1 MRKKSTQIPV
11 KICVFRKKAVSL
23 QRKIINSTIMLVKIY
38 SAAPV
43 GIDAVKVT
51 IEVHAVPGFDFMLVG
66 LPDNAV
72 KESHER
78 INAALTI
85 NGVENLR
92 RSFTINMAPAD
103 IKKEGA
109 SFDLPLAVGML
120 AGDEKLKCKNLEHYM
135 MVGELSLDGSLQP
148 IRGALPIALCARK
161 EGFKGLILPAAN
173 AEEAAVVEG
182 LEVYGLNTL
191 MDVVH
196 FLNGAPKDELNPEDK
211 FTPTHIDTQALFDE
225 QAFPA
230 DLDFADVRGQF
241 KVRRAVEIAAAGG
254 HNMIMVGP
262 PGAGKS
268 MIAKRIPSILPPL
281 TLEEALETTKI
292 HSIAGLTN
300 KRKGASSTLIV
311 ERPFRSPH
319 HTITDVALVGG
330 GTNPHPGEISLAHN
344 GVLFLDE
351 LPEYKRSALEVMRQP
366 LEDRHI
372 TVARTKETVDY
383 PASFMLVAAMN
394 PCPCGHY
401 GENNPAHPCTCTP
414 GQVHRYL
421 SKISGP
427 LLDRI
432 DIQCEIEAVPY
443 EQLKDTQPGES
454 SAVMRQRVLKARA
467 IQNER
472 FKHSR
477 LVHCNSMMN
486 SKMVR
491 QYCALDEEC
500 DKLLE
505 LMMNKLGLSARAY
518 DRILK
523 VARTIADIDG
533 APDIQKKHLLEA
545 ISYRSLDRNSWAG

>member
-1 MRKKSTQIPV
+1 
-11 KICVFRKKAVSL
+11 
-23 QRKIINSTIMLVKIY
+23 
-38 SAAPV
+38 
-43 GIDAVKVT
+43 
-51 IEVHAVPGFDFMLVG
+51 
-66 LPDNAV
+66 
-72 KESHER
+72 
-78 INAALTI
+78 
-85 NGVENLR
+85 
-92 RSFTINMAPAD
+92 MAPAD
-103 IKKEGA
+103 IKKEGSA
-109 SFDLPLAVGML
+109 FDLPLAIGML
-120 AGDEKLKCKNLEHYM
+120 AGGEKVKFKELEHYVIM
-135 MVGELSLDGSLQP
+135 GELSLDGSLQP

-161 EGFKGLILPAAN
+161 AGFKGLILPEAN
-173 AEEAAVVEG
+173 ADEAAVVEG
-182 LEVYGLNTL
+182 LEVYGLKNL
-191 MDVVH
+191 MEVVH
-196 FLNGAPKDELNPEDK
+196 FLNGEPKDELNPEDK
-211 FTPTHIDTQALFDE
+211 FEPVKVDTQTLFAE
-225 QAFPA
+225 QAFPS

-300 KRKGASSTLIV
+300 KKKGAGGALIV
-311 ERPFRSPH
+311 QRPFRSPH

-330 GTNPHPGEISLAHN
+330 GMNPHPGEISLAHN

-351 LPEYKRSALEVMRQP
+351 LPEYKRSVLEVMRQP

-414 GQVHRYL
+414 AQIHRYL

-443 EQLKDTQPGES
+443 EQLRDTRPGES
-454 SAVMRQRVLKARA
+454 SAAMRERVLRARA

-477 LVHCNSMMN
+477 LVHCNAMMN

-491 QYCALDEEC
+491 QYCALDDEC
-500 DKLLE
+500 DRLLE
-505 LMMNKLGLSARAY
+505 FTMARLGLSARAY
-518 DRILK
+518 DRVLK
-523 VARTIADIDG
+523 VARTIADIEG
-533 APDIQKKHLLEA
+533 AENIQKKHLLEA
-545 ISYRSLDRNSWAG
+545 ISYRSLDRNNWAG

>member
-1 MRKKSTQIPV
+1 
-11 KICVFRKKAVSL
+11 
-23 QRKIINSTIMLVKIY
+23 MLVKIY

-51 IEVHAVPGFDFMLVG
+51 IEVHSKPGFEFILVG
-66 LPDNAV
+66 LPDVSV

-78 INAALTI
+78 IMAALTV
-85 NGVENLR
+85 NGMEALH
-92 RSFTINMAPAD
+92 RSYTINMAPAD
-103 IKKEGA
+103 IKKEGSA
-109 SFDLPLAVGML
+109 FDLPLAIGML
-120 AGDEKLKCKNLEHYM
+120 AGGEKLKSKLLAHYM
-135 MVGELSLDGSLQP
+135 IMGELSLDGSLQP
-148 IRGALPIALCARK
+148 IRGALPIALCAKR
-161 EGFKGLILPAAN
+161 EGFKGLILPAVN
-173 AEEAAVVEG
+173 AEEAAVVDG
-182 LEVYGLNTL
+182 LDVYGMDSL

-196 FLNGAPKDELNPEDK
+196 FLNGEPKDELTVEA
-211 FTPTHIDTQALFDE
+211 FEPTHVNTQALFDE
-225 QAFPA
+225 LAFPS
-230 DLDFADVRGQF
+230 DLDFSDVRGQY

-254 HNMIMVGP
+254 HNMLMIGP

-300 KRKGASSTLIV
+300 KRKGVSSALIV

-319 HTITDVALVGG
+319 HTITDTALVGG

-401 GENNPAHPCTCTP
+401 GENNPAHPWTCTP
-414 GQVHRYL
+414 AQVHRYM

-443 EQLKDTQPGES
+443 DQLRDTQPGES
-454 SAVMRQRVLKARA
+454 SAVMRARVLKARA
-467 IQNER
+467 VQNER

-477 LVHCNSMMN
+477 LVHCNAMMN
-486 SKMVR
+486 AKMVR
-491 QYCALDEEC
+491 QYCALDAEC

-505 LMMNKLGLSARAY
+505 FTMTKLGLSARAY

-523 VARTIADIDG
+523 VARTIADIEG
-533 APDIQKKHLLEA
+533 AENIGKQHLLEA
-545 ISYRSLDRNSWAG
+545 ISYRSLDRNTWGG

>member
-1 MRKKSTQIPV
+1 
-11 KICVFRKKAVSL
+11 
-23 QRKIINSTIMLVKIY
+23 MLVKIY

-51 IEVHAVPGFDFMLVG
+51 IEVHSKPGFEFILVG
-66 LPDNAV
+66 LPDVSV

-78 INAALTI
+78 IMAALTV
-85 NGVENLR
+85 NGMEALH
-92 RSFTINMAPAD
+92 RSYTINMAPAD
-103 IKKEGA
+103 IKKEGSA
-109 SFDLPLAVGML
+109 FDLPLAIGML
-120 AGDEKLKCKNLEHYM
+120 AGGEKLKSKLLAHYM
-135 MVGELSLDGSLQP
+135 IMGELSLDGSLQP
-148 IRGALPIALCARK
+148 IRGALPIALCAKR
-161 EGFKGLILPAAN
+161 EGFKGLILPAVN
-173 AEEAAVVEG
+173 AEEAAVVDG
-182 LEVYGLNTL
+182 LDVYGMDSL

-196 FLNGAPKDELNPEDK
+196 FLNGEPKDELTVEA
-211 FTPTHIDTQALFDE
+211 FEPTHVNTQALFDE
-225 QAFPA
+225 LAFPS
-230 DLDFADVRGQF
+230 DLDFSDVRGQY

-254 HNMIMVGP
+254 HNMLMIGP

-300 KRKGASSTLIV
+300 KRKGVSSALIV

-319 HTITDVALVGG
+319 HTITDTALVGG

-414 GQVHRYL
+414 AQVHRYM

-443 EQLKDTQPGES
+443 DQLRDTQPGES
-454 SAVMRQRVLKARA
+454 SAVMRARVLKARA
-467 IQNER
+467 VQNER

-477 LVHCNSMMN
+477 LVHCNAMMN
-486 SKMVR
+486 AKMVR
-491 QYCALDEEC
+491 QYCALDAEC

-505 LMMNKLGLSARAY
+505 FTMTKLGLSARAY

-523 VARTIADIDG
+523 VARTIADIEG
-533 APDIQKKHLLEA
+533 AENIGKQHLLEA
-545 ISYRSLDRNSWAG
+545 ISYRSLDRNTWGG

>member
-1 MRKKSTQIPV
+1 
-11 KICVFRKKAVSL
+11 
-23 QRKIINSTIMLVKIY
+23 MLVKIY
-38 SAAPV
+38 SAATV
-43 GIDAVKVT
+43 GIDAALVT
-51 IEVHAVPGFDFMLVG
+51 VEVHAVPGFDFTLVG
-66 LPDNAV
+66 LPDASV

-78 INAALTI
+78 IIAALTV
-85 NGVENLR
+85 NGVDTLR
-92 RSFTINMAPAD
+92 RAYTINMAPAD
-103 IKKEGA
+103 LKKEGSA
-109 SFDLPLAVGML
+109 FDLPLAVGML
-120 AGDEKLKCKNLEHYM
+120 AGAELVHSRALAHYM
-135 MVGELSLDGSLQP
+135 IMGELSLDGSLQP
-148 IRGALPIALCARK
+148 IRGALPIALCARR
-161 EGFKGLILPAAN
+161 EGFKGLILPEAN
-173 AEEAAVVEG
+173 AAEAAVVDG
-182 LEVYGLNTL
+182 LEVYGLRDLNE
-191 MDVVH
+191 VVH
-196 FLNGAPKDELNPEDK
+196 FLNGEPKDELQPDVP
-211 FTPTHIDTQALFDE
+211 FLPTKVDTQAIFDSL
-225 QAFPA
+225 AFPS
-230 DLDFADVRGQF
+230 DLDFSDVRGQY
-241 KVRRAVEIAAAGG
+241 KVRRAVEVAAAGG
-254 HNMIMVGP
+254 HNMLMIGP

-268 MIAKRIPSILPPL
+268 MVAKRIPSILPPL

-300 KRKGASSTLIV
+300 KRNALNSALIV
-311 ERPFRSPH
+311 QRPFRSPH
-319 HTITDVALVGG
+319 HTITDTALVGG

-414 GQVHRYL
+414 AQVHRYM

-443 EQLKDTQPGES
+443 DQLKDTRPAES
-454 SAVMRQRVLKARA
+454 SAAMRERVLRARA
-467 IQNER
+467 IQTER

-477 LVHCNSMMN
+477 LVHCNAMMN

-491 QYCALDEEC
+491 QYCALDDEC

-505 LMMNKLGLSARAY
+505 TSMAKLGLSARAY

-523 VARTIADIDG
+523 VARTIADLD
-533 APDIQKKHLLEA
+533 AAATIQKKHLLEA
-545 ISYRSLDRNSWAG
+545 ISYRSLDRNNL

>member
-1 MRKKSTQIPV
+1 
-11 KICVFRKKAVSL
+11 
-23 QRKIINSTIMLVKIY
+23 
-38 SAAPV
+38 
-43 GIDAVKVT
+43 
-51 IEVHAVPGFDFMLVG
+51 
-66 LPDNAV
+66 
-72 KESHER
+72 
-78 INAALTI
+78 
-85 NGVENLR
+85 
-92 RSFTINMAPAD
+92 
-103 IKKEGA
+103 
-109 SFDLPLAVGML
+109 
-120 AGDEKLKCKNLEHYM
+120 
-135 MVGELSLDGSLQP
+135 
-148 IRGALPIALCARK
+148 
-161 EGFKGLILPAAN
+161 
-173 AEEAAVVEG
+173 
-182 LEVYGLNTL
+182 
-191 MDVVH
+191 
-196 FLNGAPKDELNPEDK
+196 
-211 FTPTHIDTQALFDE
+211 
-225 QAFPA
+225 
-230 DLDFADVRGQF
+230 
-241 KVRRAVEIAAAGG
+241 
-254 HNMIMVGP
+254 
-262 PGAGKS
+262 

-533 APDIQKKHLLEA
+533 SPDIQKKHLLEA

>member
-1 MRKKSTQIPV
+1 MLI
-11 KICVFRKKAVSL
+11 KIF
-23 QRKIINSTIMLVKIY
+23 

-43 GIDAVKVT
+43 GIDAVPVT
-51 IEVHAVPGFDFMLVG
+51 IEVHSVPGFDFTLVG
-66 LPDNAV
+66 LPDVAV

-78 INAALTI
+78 IVAALTV
-85 NGVENLR
+85 NGIETLR
-92 RSFTINMAPAD
+92 HAFTINMAPAD

-109 SFDLPLAVGML
+109 AFDLPLAIGML
-120 AGDEKLKCKNLEHYM
+120 AGAEKLKSKELEHYM
-135 MVGELSLDGSLQP
+135 IMVELSLDGSLQP

-182 LEVYGLNTL
+182 LEVYGMNNI
-191 MDVVH
+191 MEVIH
-196 FLNGAPKDELNPEDK
+196 FLNGEPKNELNPDDV
-211 FTPTHIDTQALFDE
+211 FAPTRVNTQALFDE
-225 QAFPA
+225 LAFPT
-230 DLDFADVRGQF
+230 DVDFADVRGQF

-254 HNMIMVGP
+254 HNMLMIGP

-268 MIAKRIPSILPPL
+268 MIAKRIPTILPPL

-292 HSIAGLTN
+292 HSIVGLTN
-300 KRKGASSTLIV
+300 KRKGASSSLIV
-311 ERPFRSPH
+311 QRPFRSPH

-330 GTNPHPGEISLAHN
+330 GSNPHPGEISLAHN

-414 GQVHRYL
+414 AQVHHYL
-421 SKISGP
+421 AKISGP

-443 EQLKDTQPGES
+443 EQLRDTKPGES
-454 SAVMRQRVLKARA
+454 SAVMRERVLKARA

-477 LVHCNSMMN
+477 LVHCNAMMN
-486 SKMVR
+486 AKMVR
-491 QYCALDEEC
+491 QYCALDDEC

-505 LMMNKLGLSARAY
+505 LTMTKLGLSARAY

-523 VARTIADIDG
+523 VARTIADIEG
-533 APDIQKKHLLEA
+533 AENIQKKHLLEA
-545 ISYRSLDRNSWAG
+545 ISYRSLDRNNLAG

>member
-1 MRKKSTQIPV
+1 M
-11 KICVFRKKAVSL
+11 
-23 QRKIINSTIMLVKIY
+23 
-38 SAAPV
+38 
-43 GIDAVKVT
+43 KVT

-85 NGVENLR
+85 NGVETLR

-225 QAFPA
+225 LAFPA

-254 HNMIMVGP
+254 HNMIMVGC
-262 PGAGKS
+262 
-268 MIAKRIPSILPPL
+268 R
-281 TLEEALETTKI
+281 
-292 HSIAGLTN
+292 
-300 KRKGASSTLIV
+300 
-311 ERPFRSPH
+311 
-319 HTITDVALVGG
+319 
-330 GTNPHPGEISLAHN
+330 
-344 GVLFLDE
+344 
-351 LPEYKRSALEVMRQP
+351 
-366 LEDRHI
+366 
-372 TVARTKETVDY
+372 
-383 PASFMLVAAMN
+383 
-394 PCPCGHY
+394 
-401 GENNPAHPCTCTP
+401 
-414 GQVHRYL
+414 
-421 SKISGP
+421 
-427 LLDRI
+427 
-432 DIQCEIEAVPY
+432 
-443 EQLKDTQPGES
+443 
-454 SAVMRQRVLKARA
+454 
-467 IQNER
+467 
-472 FKHSR
+472 
-477 LVHCNSMMN
+477 
-486 SKMVR
+486 
-491 QYCALDEEC
+491 
-500 DKLLE
+500 
-505 LMMNKLGLSARAY
+505 
-518 DRILK
+518 
-523 VARTIADIDG
+523 
-533 APDIQKKHLLEA
+533 
-545 ISYRSLDRNSWAG
+545 

>member
-1 MRKKSTQIPV
+1 V
-11 KICVFRKKAVSL
+11 
-23 QRKIINSTIMLVKIY
+23 
-38 SAAPV
+38 
-43 GIDAVKVT
+43 D
-51 IEVHAVPGFDFMLVG
+51 
-66 LPDNAV
+66 
-72 KESHER
+72 
-78 INAALTI
+78 
-85 NGVENLR
+85 
-92 RSFTINMAPAD
+92 
-103 IKKEGA
+103 
-109 SFDLPLAVGML
+109 
-120 AGDEKLKCKNLEHYM
+120 
-135 MVGELSLDGSLQP
+135 
-148 IRGALPIALCARK
+148 
-161 EGFKGLILPAAN
+161 
-173 AEEAAVVEG
+173 G
-182 LEVYGLNTL
+182 LEVYGMETL
-191 MDVVH
+191 SDVVR
-196 FLNGAPKDELNPEDK
+196 FLNGEKKNDLDPEDVYA
-211 FTPTHIDTQALFDE
+211 PTRVDTQALFDTL
-225 QAFPA
+225 AFPS
-230 DLDFADVRGQF
+230 DLDFSDVRGQY

-292 HSIAGLTN
+292 HSVAGLMN
-300 KRKGASSTLIV
+300 KRKGVNSSLIV
-311 ERPFRSPH
+311 QRPFRSPH

-330 GTNPHPGEISLAHN
+330 GANPHPGEISLAHN

-351 LPEYKRSALEVMRQP
+351 LPEYKRSVLEVLRQP

-414 GQVHRYL
+414 AQVHRYL

-443 EQLKDTQPGES
+443 EQLRDTQPGES
-454 SAVMRQRVLKARA
+454 SAAMRERVLRARE

-472 FKHSR
+472 FRQSKT
-477 LVHCNSMMN
+477 VHCNAMM
-486 SKMVR
+486 STKMVR
-491 QYCALDEEC
+491 QYCALDAES

-505 LMMNKLGLSARAY
+505 FSMNKLGLSARAY

-523 VARTIADIDG
+523 VARTIADLEGSMNIG
-533 APDIQKKHLLEA
+533 KQHLLEA
-545 ISYRSLDRNSWAG
+545 ISYRSLDRNMME

>member
-1 MRKKSTQIPV
+1 
-11 KICVFRKKAVSL
+11 
-23 QRKIINSTIMLVKIY
+23 MLVKIY

-85 NGVENLR
+85 NGVETLR

-225 QAFPA
+225 LAFPA

-300 KRKGASSTLIV
+300 KRKGTSSTLIV

-351 LPEYKRSALEVMRQP
+351 LPEYKRSVLEVLRQP

-372 TVARTKETVDY
+372 TVSRAKDTVDY

-414 GQVHRYL
+414 AQIHRYM

-443 EQLKDTQPGES
+443 EQLRDSQPGES
-454 SAVMRQRVLKARA
+454 SAEMRERVLKARA
-467 IQNER
+467 IQNDR
-472 FKHSR
+472 FKHSK
-477 LVHCNSMMN
+477 LVHCNAMMT

-491 QYCALDEEC
+491 QYCALDAEC

-505 LMMNKLGLSARAY
+505 FSMTRLGLSARAY

-523 VARTIADIDG
+523 VARTIADIEG
-533 APDIQKKHLLEA
+533 SESIQKKHLLEA
-545 ISYRSLDRNSWAG
+545 VSYRSLDRNTWGG